1 MLSTLTILSLDQGKI
16 YKAPASNQFDDR
28 TTAETQFNPC
38 STWHAEDK
46 GYGPQAL
53 APLRPTAGFIHFLD
67 WLHLTVALRRIL

>member
-16 YKAPASNQFDDR
+16 HSVPSSSQFDDR
-28 TTAETQFNPC
+28 TMAETHINRC
-38 STWHAEDK
+38 STWLAEDK

-53 APLRPTAGFIHFLD
+53 ARRPTTGLIHFLD